1 MEGKKMEPI
10 TVTVAD
16 ACKAIGVGRTVIYE
30 LLAAGRLESIH
41 LGRRRLIKTDS
52 IRRLVNEP
60 AQHEAV

>member
-1 MEGKKMEPI
+1 MEPV

-16 ACKAIGVGRTVIYE
+16 ACKAIGVGRTVVYE

-52 IRRLVNEP
+52 IRRLVSGASEK
-60 AQHEAV
+60 EAA